1 MTQYNFISDSQGL
14 EITNALYLAQLS
26 QLAYQPLNQI
36 SDQLKAQYNLP
47 RYLSFDVEATD
58 THAFLAANDKM
69 IVLVFRGTL
78 TIENWLTDFKAI
90 LVPSKVGKVHD
101 GFNEALKSIW
111 NNLYD
116 TICTWRGQNQTFWVT
131 GHSLGGALATLAV
144 DWLNEQDFDVDGGL
158 YTYGQ
163 PRVGD
168 KDFADNFNTKMKGQ
182 VFRFVNDADIVP
194 RVPTP
199 PAFKHTE
206 AVCFLDNKGN
216 LHRNNIILNWF
227 YSYSEDVAIGSI
239 DDYKQQHPGGIE
251 DHDLPYYIKYV
262 YQNFQKQ
269 QGGPKT
275 FEDYINS

>member
-1 MTQYNFISDSQGL
+1 MTQFDFNTNSKYFDL
-14 EITNALYLAQLS
+14 TNALFLAQVS
-26 QLAYQPLNQI
+26 NLAYQPLNQI
-36 SDQLKAQYNLP
+36 SDQLKTQYNL
-47 RYLSFDVEATD
+47 YQYQAFDVGATD
-58 THAFLAANDKM
+58 THAFLAANGKM
-69 IVLVFRGTL
+69 VVLAFRGTL
-78 TIENWLTDFKAI
+78 TPENWVTDLKAI

-101 GFNEALKSIW
+101 GFNEALKSVW
-111 NNLYD
+111 DNLYD
-116 TICTWRGQNQTFWVT
+116 TICTWRGQDQTFWVT

-144 DWLNEQDFDVDGGL
+144 DWLTEQDFDVDGGL

-168 KDFADNFNTKMKGQ
+168 KVFADNFNTKMNGQ

-206 AVCFLDNKGN
+206 AVCFLDDKGN
-216 LHRNNIILNWF
+216 LHRNNIFLSWL

-239 DDYKQQHPGGIE
+239 EDYKQQHPGGID
-251 DHDLPYYIKYV
+251 DHDLNYYIRYV
-262 YQNFQKQ
+262 YQNLQKQ

-275 FEDYINS
+275 FEDYIKS